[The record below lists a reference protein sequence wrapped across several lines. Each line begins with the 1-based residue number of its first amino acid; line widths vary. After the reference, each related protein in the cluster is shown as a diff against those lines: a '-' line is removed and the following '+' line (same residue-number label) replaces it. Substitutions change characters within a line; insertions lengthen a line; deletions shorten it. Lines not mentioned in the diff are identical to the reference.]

1 MYHIVR
7 PILPSYVR
15 PAIYSLQLRTGVQN
29 ILIKFRWDG
38 GGSVR
43 LEVVSPKKI
52 YTEDEM
58 KITDKTSIQADGS
71 VICKYL
77 RQYEL
82 SIPKLPREEMWSIQ
96 LNLVNI
102 YRYKLDVE
110 AS

>member
-15 PAIYSLQLRTGVQN
+15 PAIYSLQLRSGAQN

-43 LEVVSPKKI
+43 LEIVSPKKV

-58 KITDKTSIQADGS
+58 KITDKTSIQADGTI
-71 VICKYL
+71 ICKYL
-77 RQYEL
+77 RQYGL
-82 SIPKLPREEMWSIQ
+82 SIPKLPHEEMWSIQ
-96 LNLVNI
+96 LNLANI
-102 YRYKLDVE
+102 CRYQLDVE
-110 AS
+110 VS